1 MPKLNLGLA
10 PKLYSCRLNH
20 TVEAKGKA
28 IIALVKITAGSDR
41 QANWPRAPIDRPTGM
56 VMGMVMGIDRP
67 IARSP
72 GEKTAIHRQ
81 HGAGHVVGDRRGQID
96 GAASDVLRL
105 GPAPQWNARADAFV
119 VGLVAPACGIDRGL
133 HIARRDGVDAHPM
146 L

>member
-1 MPKLNLGLA
+1 MPKLNRGLA

-20 TVEAKGKA
+20 SVQAKGKA
-28 IIALVKITAGSDR
+28 IIALVKINPGSYR
-41 QANWPRAPIDRPTGM
+41 QANWPRVPMYRP
-56 VMGMVMGIDRP
+56 MGMVMWIDRP
-67 IARSP
+67 IPRSP

-119 VGLVAPACGIDRGL
+119 VG
-133 HIARRDGVDAHPM
+133 
-146 L
+146 